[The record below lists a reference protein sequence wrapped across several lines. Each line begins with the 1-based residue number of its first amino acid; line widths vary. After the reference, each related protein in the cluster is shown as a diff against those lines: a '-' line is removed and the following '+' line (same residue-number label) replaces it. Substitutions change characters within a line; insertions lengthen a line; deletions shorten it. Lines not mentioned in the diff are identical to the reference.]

1 MPIISV
7 ALVRKCHPQVDV
19 DSLHLLEVIRL
30 VNQGITE
37 IDNLEVFSNAKALFL
52 NQNKISKI
60 ENLEFLMNLEHLDL
74 SSNNIDSQSLKQS
87 YGSIPKS
94 LTSINLSNNP
104 CALDEECLQ
113 EFQDKFPDL
122 GIIIGVEEPE
132 TNDDVSA
139 TSKVAV
145 PDARPISSEKKME
158 ITANEDNE
166 EDDGDED
173 GDDEDDDDDV
183 PTLGENMTLD
193 SEIILQQLVERK
205 CRMQQ
210 LTAELNIDSII
221 EVKFV
226 STLLLCCSHIYF
238 VDTDSEC

>member
-74 SSNNIDSQSLKQS
+74 SSNNIDSQSLQES
-87 YGSIPKS
+87 YGNIPKS

-132 TNDDVSA
+132 TNDDA
-139 TSKVAV
+139 TAASKVAV
-145 PDARPISSEKKME
+145 PDARPISSERNME
-158 ITANEDNE
+158 ITANQDNE

-173 GDDEDDDDDV
+173 GDDEDEDDDDDV

-226 STLLLCCSHIYF
+226 STLLFLLLSHIF
-238 VDTDSEC
+238 GQHRL